1 MRLFTEAEE
10 QIEEPVQRN
19 DDVGCYAAEDEDD
32 RDGSNHLA
40 SGHSRTGLWSGDE
53 LENVF
58 LPIIILQ
65 LSESHK
71 SDFVMGQKSKLP
83 ICCTPHSHCCQ

>member
-32 RDGSNHLA
+32 RDGSNDLA
-40 SGHSRTGLWSGDE
+40 SGHSRTELQSGDGQ

-65 LSESHK
+65 LSESRK
-71 SDFVMGQKSKLP
+71 SEFVMGQKSKLP
-83 ICCTPHSHCCQ
+83 ICSTPHSH

>member
-32 RDGSNHLA
+32 RDGSNDLA
-40 SGHSRTGLWSGDE
+40 SGHSRTE
-53 LENVF
+53 L
-58 LPIIILQ
+58 
-65 LSESHK
+65 
-71 SDFVMGQKSKLP
+71 
-83 ICCTPHSHCCQ
+83 